1 MVFPGLQT
9 QLYVLTVLGSRTLGF
24 VNRLTVGREWVRAT
38 DNTSSHLN
46 RVTTK
51 TEPKGG
57 RWRMRPLSLSLH
69 PSLPSN
75 CDDDDAA
82 KWLKM
87 DGSAGV
93 ELGGLVGKEAR
104 RGKTGKP
111 GISFRAD
118 DFFPIG

>member
-1 MVFPGLQT
+1 M
-9 QLYVLTVLGSRTLGF
+9 
-24 VNRLTVGREWVRAT
+24 
-38 DNTSSHLN
+38 
-46 RVTTK
+46 
-51 TEPKGG
+51 
-57 RWRMRPLSLSLH
+57 RMRPLSVSS
-69 PSLPSN
+69 SLPSN

-93 ELGGLVGKEAR
+93 ELGGLVGSG

-118 DFFPIG
+118 DFFPIGWVLVLLADLLRQTSPSLLLS

>member
-1 MVFPGLQT
+1 M
-9 QLYVLTVLGSRTLGF
+9 
-24 VNRLTVGREWVRAT
+24 RAT

-51 TEPKGG
+51 TEPEGG
-57 RWRMRPLSLSLH
+57 KEEDEATLRLSIP
-69 PSLPSN
+69 PSLPTATTTTRLSGS
-75 CDDDDAA
+75 
-82 KWLKM
+82 KWTE
-87 DGSAGV
+87 V
-93 ELGGLVGKEAR
+93 ELGGLVGSG

>member
-1 MVFPGLQT
+1 M
-9 QLYVLTVLGSRTLGF
+9 
-24 VNRLTVGREWVRAT
+24 RAT
-38 DNTSSHLN
+38 GYTSSHLN

-57 RWRMRPLSLSLH
+57 REEDEATLLSLP
-69 PSLPSN
+69 PSFPSN
-75 CDDDDAA
+75 CDDDAA

-93 ELGGLVGKEAR
+93 ELGGLVGSG